1 MSNLAATAAS
11 ANDIPIGQ
19 RVRERRREL
28 NLTQGELARRVGM
41 SVSYLSLI
49 EHDKRTIGGRLLQRL
64 ARALETG
71 LDALSDVSDSRVA
84 QELTGIFSDSLFDPD
99 DLGSRPAQRLVGTDP
114 ALGRAMLR
122 LYRAYA
128 EARGQVEALSHRLHQ
143 DPVLLELSHQILSRV
158 TSVRSVSEL
167 LVEVE
172 DIPPERRRRFHDSL
186 AQESRNLGDV
196 IAALLDV
203 LNSAASSRE
212 TGNPADEVDDFIID
226 HNNYFPALEA
236 AAADL
241 RRLLPD
247 SAAAGGL
254 SDLLAERHGVS
265 IRTDTAQNAER
276 MYRYDAGSRQLT
288 LFERLPEPTVRFQ
301 LARLL
306 ARLNCAEALQTAVD
320 DPRLTTPQARQRA
333 KQALESYI
341 AGAIIFPYDAF
352 HASARDLRYDVELLI
367 QRFGGSFEQV
377 CHRLVTLRRPGQEGV
392 PLAFLRVDPAGNIS
406 KRFSLPNLRLPRY
419 RESCAHWAVYQAFAT
434 PDRIIAQRAELPN
447 GAEFLMVARSVTK
460 QAVSFG
466 APRTRFG
473 VMIACDFDYREDL
486 VYGDGLQGDAA
497 SLKTPVG
504 VTCRLCPRTACQQRA
519 HAAIVEDVAP

>member
-1 MSNLAATAAS
+1 MSNLVVS

-49 EHDKRTIGGRLLQRL
+49 EHDKRSIGGRLLQQL
-64 ARALETG
+64 AQALETG
-71 LDALSDVSDSRVA
+71 LDSLSDASDSRVA
-84 QELTGIFSDSLFDPD
+84 QELTGILSDSLFDPD
-99 DLGSRPAQRLVGTDP
+99 DLGDRPAQRLVGTDP

-128 EARGQVEALSHRLHQ
+128 EARSQVEALSHRLHQ

-167 LVEVE
+167 LVEVD
-172 DIPPERRRRFHDSL
+172 DIPPPRRKRFHDSL
-186 AQESRNLGDV
+186 AQESRNLGEV
-196 IAALLDV
+196 IGALLDV
-203 LNSAASSRE
+203 LNSAARSSE
-212 TGNPADEVDDFIID
+212 TGNPAEEVDDFIID
-226 HNNYFPALEA
+226 HNNYFPALEE
-236 AAADL
+236 AADDL
-241 RRLLPD
+241 NRLLPD
-247 SAAAGGL
+247 GAATRDL
-254 SDLLAERHGVS
+254 IDLLADRHDVT
-265 IRTDTAQNAER
+265 IRTDTAHSADR
-276 MYRYDAGSRQLT
+276 GYRYDPASRRLT

-306 ARLNCAEALQTAVD
+306 ARLNCADALTVAVD
-320 DPRLTTPQARQRA
+320 DPRLSTSRARQRA
-333 KQALESYI
+333 QQALESYI

-352 HASARDLRYDVELLI
+352 HTSARELRYDVDLLI

-447 GAEFLMVARSVTK
+447 GSEFLMIARSVTK

-486 VYGDGLQGDAA
+486 VYGDGLQGEAA
-497 SLKTPVG
+497 SLKTPAG
-504 VTCRLCPRTACQQRA
+504 ITCRLCPRIGCQQRA
-519 HAAIVEDVAP
+519 HAAILDSGVG